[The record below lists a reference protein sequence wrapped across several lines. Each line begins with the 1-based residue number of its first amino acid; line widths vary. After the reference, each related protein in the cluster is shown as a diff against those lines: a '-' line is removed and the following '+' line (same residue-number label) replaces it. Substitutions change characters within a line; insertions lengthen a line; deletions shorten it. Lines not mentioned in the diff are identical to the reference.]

1 MHLHRP
7 LITAALIAASPAL
20 GAVTPDQAKSVESQ
34 LQTWYA
40 ATFSK
45 PGKPGAP
52 AVQVEPAG
60 DRYKI
65 IIPLGLQSAT
75 GPLAVTALANPADNG
90 RWVYDTLQLP
100 QPFEYSLSVPQTKPP
115 GEKVAPG
122 PTVVHSKIIA
132 ATQEGSGVWD
142 PTFATPSTFKQTMT
156 GIVSTSTSTTSTGD
170 SNTASISPAGETLT
184 QRNTVDRSVTESAM
198 KPNGRDKVDILTTAT
213 LTGYNLSMQGKD
225 TPPIDVAAR
234 EGGASIKINGVPRE
248 RGVEVIRA
256 LADLFNAGIPG
267 LGASAG
273 AGAVPAVATKPGS
286 DTKLSPAG
294 YAAMRR
300 VIVALPELGTDGS
313 IEEAVSDLKVTA
325 SGKTFSASK
334 VALSMNAK
342 SVSGLLQA
350 TMGLSADGMVWPELG
365 LGDMEQLLPKHFA
378 MRPNMS
384 GVSGKDMFDII
395 LGSLDAEQKGVVAPE
410 DAKSR
415 LMNKGFTLGIE
426 SMEFDTAGTTV
437 SGNASVTYLGGSGGT
452 LLSSKGSAHIVAKDL
467 DKLTAV
473 VSAQPMLAQGVP
485 AIVFLK
491 GLAKQ
496 AEGGM
501 VWDVTFDGTKLAVN
515 GTDMTAMM
523 GGK

>member
-1 MHLHRP
+1 
-7 LITAALIAASPAL
+7 
-20 GAVTPDQAKSVESQ
+20 
-34 LQTWYA
+34 
-40 ATFSK
+40 
-45 PGKPGAP
+45 
-52 AVQVEPAG
+52 
-60 DRYKI
+60 
-65 IIPLGLQSAT
+65 
-75 GPLAVTALANPADNG
+75 
-90 RWVYDTLQLP
+90 
-100 QPFEYSLSVPQTKPP
+100 
-115 GEKVAPG
+115 
-122 PTVVHSKIIA
+122 
-132 ATQEGSGVWD
+132 
-142 PTFATPSTFKQTMT
+142 
-156 GIVSTSTSTTSTGD
+156 
-170 SNTASISPAGETLT
+170 
-184 QRNTVDRSVTESAM
+184 
-198 KPNGRDKVDILTTAT
+198 
-213 LTGYNLSMQGKD
+213 
-225 TPPIDVAAR
+225 
-234 EGGASIKINGVPRE
+234 
-248 RGVEVIRA
+248 
-256 LADLFNAGIPG
+256 
-267 LGASAG
+267 
-273 AGAVPAVATKPGS
+273 
-286 DTKLSPAG
+286 
-294 YAAMRR
+294 
-300 VIVALPELGTDGS
+300 
-313 IEEAVSDLKVTA
+313 
-325 SGKTFSASK
+325 
-334 VALSMNAK
+334 
-342 SVSGLLQA
+342 
-350 TMGLSADGMVWPELG
+350 
-365 LGDMEQLLPKHFA
+365 MEQLLPKHFA